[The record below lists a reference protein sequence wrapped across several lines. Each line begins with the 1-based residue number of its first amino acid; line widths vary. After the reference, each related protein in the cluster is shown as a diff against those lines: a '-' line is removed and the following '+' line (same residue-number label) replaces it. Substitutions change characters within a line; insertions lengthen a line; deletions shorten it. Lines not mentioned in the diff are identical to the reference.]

1 RVGRAGAEG
10 AVPAV
15 GVINKLPRAV
25 AVRAFQ
31 RLIVHVESVT
41 FDGDALRAAGHAHD
55 RLTARSR
62 NQAPVGFAGDRVRIE
77 TTQVML
83 WYGKAFVLDEILQR
97 VRVLM
102 TGREVRG
109 DRDPVGM
116 PDEEQLRLT
125 LALLGE
131 RPDTRRDRRS
141 TCRSTPAGSRDPAA
155 ARSRGHARGCG
166 SSAARRSRAACR

>member
-1 RVGRAGAEG
+1 MMRWVSSTSTRSMGRGGGVGPAGAEG

-31 RLIVHVESVT
+31 RFIEGVESVT
-41 FDGDALRAAGHAHD
+41 FYGDALRAAGHAHD

-83 WYGKAFVLDEILQR
+83 WYGKALVLDEILQR
-97 VRVLM
+97 VRV
-102 TGREVRG
+102 
-109 DRDPVGM
+109 
-116 PDEEQLRLT
+116 
-125 LALLGE
+125 
-131 RPDTRRDRRS
+131 
-141 TCRSTPAGSRDPAA
+141 
-155 ARSRGHARGCG
+155 
-166 SSAARRSRAACR
+166 